1 VRTQPLHLVAV
12 LSLLVVLAEWLAR
25 RDGFRHLGSALLV
38 ILLGAVLSNLGVI
51 PAGSTED
58 APVPVYDAIFAVL
71 APLSIFWLLLSVRL
85 RDVRRA
91 GLPLIALFL
100 VGALGTAAGAWLAVH
115 LLDAHTAIGSQ
126 APAIAGMFT
135 GTYVGGSLNF
145 NAVALE
151 YGVMRDGLLYGGT
164 VAVDNIITTLW
175 IVATLA
181 APRLLA
187 PLWLRRRPAPG
198 RAVGAAPILELAAE
212 RETITPS
219 SLAVVVA
226 LGATALLVSQ
236 RIAAWCAAAG
246 WTVPSVLIL
255 TTLALLLA
263 QLPVVA
269 RLAGARA
276 LGMYAVYCFLA
287 VIGAFCDLRAL
298 SGLGALGATLLAFA
312 FLVVLVHGLL
322 TFATAWLLRMDLEGA
337 AVASQANVG
346 GATSALALAKSL
358 GRDDL
363 LVPGI
368 LLGSLGN
375 GVGTFLAFAVARASQ
390 P

>member
-1 VRTQPLHLVAV
+1 MRTHPLYLVAV

-25 RDGFRHLGSALLV
+25 RGGFRHLGSALLV

-51 PAGSTED
+51 PASSTDE
-58 APVPVYDAIFAVL
+58 APVPVYDAIFAFL
-71 APLSIFWLLLSVRL
+71 APISIFWLLLSVSL

-100 VGALGTAAGAWLAVH
+100 VGAVGTAGGAWLAVR
-115 LLDAHTAIGSQ
+115 LLDVHATIGPN

-164 VAVDNIITTLW
+164 VVVDNIITTLW

-187 PLWLRRRPAPG
+187 PLWLRRR
-198 RAVGAAPILELAAE
+198 GAAHRSAGTGPILELAAE
-212 RETITPS
+212 TESITPS
-219 SLAVVVA
+219 SVAIVVA
-226 LGATALLVSQ
+226 LGAAALLLSQ
-236 RIAAWCAAAG
+236 QATGWLASIG

-255 TTLALLLA
+255 TTIALMLA
-263 QLPVVA
+263 QVPTVS
-269 RLAGARA
+269 RLAGARV
-276 LGMYAVYCFLA
+276 LGMVAVYAFLA

-298 SGLGALGATLLAFA
+298 SGLGALGVTLLAFA
-312 FLVVLVHGLL
+312 LVVVLVHGLL
-322 TFATAWLLRMDLEGA
+322 TLSTAWLFRMDLDGA

-358 GRDDL
+358 GREDL

-368 LLGSLGN
+368 LLGALGN
-375 GVGTFLAFAVARASQ
+375 GVGTFLAFAVARAAQ

>member
-1 VRTQPLHLVAV
+1 
-12 LSLLVVLAEWLAR
+12 
-25 RDGFRHLGSALLV
+25 
-38 ILLGAVLSNLGVI
+38 
-51 PAGSTED
+51 
-58 APVPVYDAIFAVL
+58 
-71 APLSIFWLLLSVRL
+71 
-85 RDVRRA
+85 
-91 GLPLIALFL
+91 
-100 VGALGTAAGAWLAVH
+100 
-115 LLDAHTAIGSQ
+115 
-126 APAIAGMFT
+126 
-135 GTYVGGSLNF
+135 
-145 NAVALE
+145 
-151 YGVMRDGLLYGGT
+151 
-164 VAVDNIITTLW
+164 
-175 IVATLA
+175 
-181 APRLLA
+181 
-187 PLWLRRRPAPG
+187 
-198 RAVGAAPILELAAE
+198 LAAE